1 MVKSELPTSKG
12 MNFESYVAFASPKPV
27 GVSVAESE
35 EEMNSPF
42 TGALEGVGFVT
53 DTVPVVSGVRPVL
66 SSQFAPVVTPNDAA
80 GIVGFALSGSSI
92 DFAIRTERSSVM
104 TP

>member
-12 MNFESYVAFASPKPV
+12 MKFESYFAFASPKPV

-35 EEMNSPF
+35 GF
-42 TGALEGVGFVT
+42 TYQPLAGAEDGAGLET
-53 DTVPVVSGVRPVL
+53 EIMPVVLGSRSVL
-66 SSQFAPVVTPNDAA
+66 SRQVVPVVTPNDAA
-80 GIVGFALSGSSI
+80 GIVGFALSGSST
-92 DFAIRTERSSVM
+92 DFAIRTVRSSVI

>member
-12 MNFESYVAFASPKPV
+12 MNSESYFAFASPKPV

-35 EEMNSPF
+35 EEMNQPF
-42 TGALEGVGFVT
+42 TGALEAVGFVT
-53 DTVPVVSGVRPVL
+53 DTVPVVLGVRPVL
-66 SSQFAPVVTPNDAA
+66 SRQVVPVVTPKEAA
-80 GIVGFALSGSSI
+80 GIVGFTPDGSST
-92 DFAIRTERSSVM
+92 DFAMRTVRSSVM